1 MLTSYEIAVTHED
14 GRSFLVCYTARK
26 SRSGLA
32 SAVRGDARWDALVK
46 ITGVT
51 GWQYHRRAADGVYGN
66 GWTIRFTGRTK
77 RDAQTLDREL
87 PFILDAVKAA

>member
-1 MLTSYEIAVTHED
+1 MTSTTRYEITVTHDD
-14 GRSFLVCYTARK
+14 GRSFLVAYAARR

-32 SAVRGDARWDALVK
+32 SAVRDDARWDALVR

-51 GWQYHRRAADGVYGN
+51 GWEYAKRAVDGIYGD
-66 GWTIRFTGRTK
+66 GWTIRFTGRTQ

-87 PFILDAVKAA
+87 PFILDEAA